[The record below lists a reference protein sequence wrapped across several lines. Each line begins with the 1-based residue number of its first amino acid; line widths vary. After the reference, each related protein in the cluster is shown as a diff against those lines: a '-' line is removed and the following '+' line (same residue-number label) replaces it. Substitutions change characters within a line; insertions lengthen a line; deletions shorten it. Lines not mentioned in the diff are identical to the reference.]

1 MHDSENILRL
11 YISSGAYFNNAGRI
25 QLLLSNADIHF
36 NIFYYYHHMLD
47 QCIDI
52 YIIVLSCHF
61 EIQVSYL
68 CSGSRRECF

>member
-11 YISSGAYFNNAGRI
+11 YIFSGTYFNNAGRI

-36 NIFYYYHHMLD
+36 NIFHYYHHMLD

-52 YIIVLSCHF
+52 
-61 EIQVSYL
+61 
-68 CSGSRRECF
+68 